1 MPSPRF
7 FKRVKPFLLILP
19 VLMLSACGDGWE
31 AVSYSGFPYG
41 NERTAGH
48 GIAYV
53 RANLLPGRGPMLQAA
68 QPENEIII
76 KIPGGKEPVPAP
88 VVEEVPAQ
96 SNEAS
101 GVLNALDK
109 AFNKEQR
116 K

>member
-7 FKRVKPFLLILP
+7 FSRVKPILLVVP

-31 AVSYSGFPYG
+31 AVSYSGFPY
-41 NERTAGH
+41 NNIRTAGH
-48 GIAYV
+48 GVAYV
-53 RANLLPGRGPMLQAA
+53 RANLLPGRGPVIEAA
-68 QPENEIII
+68 QEENEMIIELP
-76 KIPGGKEPVPAP
+76 KAEPMPEPAP
-88 VVEEVPAQ
+88 EPDK
-96 SNEAS
+96 SDEAM